1 MEDAQWA
8 EMMGRFEDH
17 LRIEKGLAAL
27 TVRNYRADIQPLF
40 DFMRERSIPDL
51 RSLDRAVLRGYLA
64 WLVQLGYVRHSIARK
79 LSVLRTFLR
88 WLMRHGEIDAD
99 PMPARGIMSLDSRL
113 PRFLSQ
119 EEAGKL
125 LDAPDS
131 ANILGIRDRALLE
144 TIYGAGL
151 RVSEAAGIN
160 VTDVNLFNREVRVT
174 GKGSK
179 ERVVLLG
186 GHGRDAVALYL
197 REARP
202 KLESGK
208 SGLALFLNHRGGRL
222 SARSIQNKVRR
233 YAAGAGLSSNVHTH
247 TLRHSFAT
255 HMLEG
260 GADLRVVQDLL
271 GHSSPATTQI
281 YTHVTQTQA
290 REVYLSA
297 HPRASAKKRPATAR
311 PALALSLSKG
321 RRNSGIPPSVR
332 PEPVE
337 GPPQ

>member
-1 MEDAQWA
+1 MNTDQWA
-8 EMMGRFEDH
+8 ELLGRFNDH
-17 LRIEKGLAAL
+17 LRIEKGLAPL
-27 TVRNYRADIQPLF
+27 SVRNYQTDIQPLF
-40 DFMRERSIPDL
+40 DFMQSRDIPDL
-51 RSLDRAVLRGYLA
+51 RSLDRKVLRGYLA
-64 WLVQLGYVRHSIARK
+64 WLGELGYVRHSISRK

-88 WLMRHGEIDAD
+88 WLMRLGEIEAD
-99 PMPARGIMSLDSRL
+99 PMPSRGVMSLDSRL

-119 EEAGKL
+119 EEAEKL

-131 ANILGIRDRALLE
+131 SSVLGIRDRALLE

-151 RVSEAAGIN
+151 RVSEAVGAN
-160 VTDVNLFNREVRVT
+160 VSDVNLFSRELRVT

-186 GHGRDAVALYL
+186 SPARDAIALYL

-202 KLESGK
+202 KLESGS

-222 SARSIQNKVRR
+222 SARSIQAKVRR
-233 YAAGAGLSSNVHTH
+233 YAAGAGLSSRVHTH

-271 GHSSPATTQI
+271 GHSSPATTQL
-281 YTHVTQTQA
+281 YTHVTQSKA
-290 REVYLSA
+290 KEVYLAA
-297 HPRASAKKRPATAR
+297 HPRASAKRRGPSRPDTA
-311 PALALSLSKG
+311 
-321 RRNSGIPPSVR
+321 
-332 PEPVE
+332 
-337 GPPQ
+337 